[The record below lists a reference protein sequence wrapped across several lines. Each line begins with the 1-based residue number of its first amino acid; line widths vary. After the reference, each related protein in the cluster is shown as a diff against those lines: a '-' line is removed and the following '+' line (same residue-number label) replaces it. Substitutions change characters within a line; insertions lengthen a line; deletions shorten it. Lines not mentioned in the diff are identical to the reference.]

1 MMRFKENNYNKIF
14 VGISNFIRII
24 CGGDRL
30 KRITD
35 IIEKLL
41 RKISKEN
48 SKKLT
53 ILDFGCGSMEIS
65 KKLQNKK
72 YIKQIIGSDI
82 FKHKFKTKKMA
93 YLENDK
99 LFKSNK
105 KFDVIFVIDV
115 LHHIGVEDA
124 HKVIK
129 KLYRHSNKIIIKDH
143 FEHGLLSRSLLRFVD
158 FYANYGYGVNVP
170 DKYFNKKMW
179 KKTILKSKSKELFHK
194 ENFQQHDGL
203 FNIILNKKHHFVS
216 ILKADE

>member
-1 MMRFKENNYNKIF
+1 
-14 VGISNFIRII
+14 
-24 CGGDRL
+24 
-30 KRITD
+30 
-35 IIEKLL
+35 
-41 RKISKEN
+41 
-48 SKKLT
+48 
-53 ILDFGCGSMEIS
+53 MEIS

-143 FEHGLLSRSLLRFVD
+143 FDHGLLSRSLLRFVD
-158 FYANYGYGVNVP
+158 FTLIMDMGLMFPINILI
-170 DKYFNKKMW
+170 KKCG
-179 KKTILKSKSKELFHK
+179 KKLF
-194 ENFQQHDGL
+194 
-203 FNIILNKKHHFVS
+203 
-216 ILKADE
+216 